1 MELFPLVRLGQV
13 QKSILMFD
21 ILKFEILSFRTNEIL
36 KIWSVEHL
44 VCRTFDFSK
53 FWYFVQI
60 RTTDGRN
67 FGVRKIG
74 FRKNNV
80 APCFEGAL

>member
-1 MELFPLVRLGQV
+1 
-13 QKSILMFD
+13 MFD

-74 FRKNNV
+74 FQKNNV
-80 APCFEGAL
+80 APFVIDWSFLTSDENNFCSKNLQGY